1 MFVYI
6 HTYACMYACMCVYA
20 YACVY
25 VYMHTCIHTYAYMSQ
40 GRAPP
45 PSPPLWLVSGRVLSA
60 AEIRQRPR
68 LVGGQGSSTPAP
80 PPVGL
85 WACGPVAPLVRAIC
99 THRGSRLVTS
109 PVEARHVTGRGL
121 VSPSPPVLGFRFRL
135 YVLGLGFLV

>member
-1 MFVYI
+1 MGGGSLLALGPG
-6 HTYACMYACMCVYA
+6 T
-20 YACVY
+20 
-25 VYMHTCIHTYAYMSQ
+25 YMSQ
-40 GRAPP
+40 GRGRP
-45 PSPPLWLVSGRVLSA
+45 PPLWLVSGRVLSA

-121 VSPSPPVLGFRFRL
+121 VSPSPPVLGFRFRF